1 MPTVA
6 DQPAVEKSVDTQR
19 REFLVE
25 LAQAKHRAGQLGL
38 WRTMPLD
45 AATSVSGYELADIK
59 VGKQA
64 DTRLAQ

>member
-6 DQPAVEKSVDTQR
+6 DQPAVEKSVDTRR
-19 REFLVE
+19 REFPRRVGSGE
-25 LAQAKHRAGQLGL
+25 ASRRPARPVAHNA
-38 WRTMPLD
+38 LD